1 MVKKNFL
8 GGFCVVGM
16 LVLPQIVVRGQQVT
30 SPNTEKTNI
39 IFILADDMGYCDLAC
54 YGNKY
59 IETPNIDKLAA
70 TGTSFTQCYAGSGI
84 SSPSRCALMTGRNTG
99 NTTIRDNFCTAGGIE
114 GLKRYEN
121 YKENAFATK

>member
-8 GGFCVVGM
+8 GGFCAVGM
-16 LVLPQIVVRGQQVT
+16 LVLSQIVVRGQQVT

-70 TGTSFTQCYAGSGI
+70 TGTSFTQC
-84 SSPSRCALMTGRNTG
+84 
-99 NTTIRDNFCTAGGIE
+99 
-114 GLKRYEN
+114 
-121 YKENAFATK
+121 

>member
-1 MVKKNFL
+1 MDRKNL
-8 GGFCVVGM
+8 LSGFCAASMVA
-16 LVLPQIVVRGQQVT
+16 LPQMALKAQQPT
-30 SPNTEKTNI
+30 GADNEKPNI

-84 SSPSRCALMTGRNTG
+84 SSPSRCALMTGR
-99 NTTIRDNFCTAGGIE
+99 IPEILRFAIISVQQE
-114 GLKRYEN
+114 GSKD
-121 YKENAFATK
+121 